1 MGGRGSGSHIRWS
14 SHLTTSEVRRIDIRY
29 MKKCG
34 HLSPNTGGTLNWTS
48 NGHPSGSI
56 YFCVYSQELKLSY
69 RYRDND
75 DVWHPL
81 EQSVLFDRTPC
92 HFGGHRLWFKCP
104 RCSRRIGILYGVQK
118 LFLCRHCYQLPY
130 TSQNQSYIN
139 RLIEQKHVLGKRI
152 FAHYEMGE
160 GWGKKK
166 GMHQKTFDRIH
177 ARYDRFER
185 VLNNFIITK
194 FNGNSDL
201 N

>member
-1 MGGRGSGSHIRWS
+1 MGGKGSGYHFRWNS
-14 SHLTTSEVRRIDIRY
+14 QVTTSEVRRIDIRY
-29 MKKCG
+29 MKKYG
-34 HLSPNTGGTLNWTS
+34 YLSAIKRGTLNWTS

-56 YFCVYSQELKLSY
+56 YFCVYSHELKLSY

-75 DVWHPL
+75 DVWHAL
-81 EQSVLFDRTPC
+81 EQSILFDRTHC

-104 RCSRRIGILYGVQK
+104 RCCRRIGILYGVQK

-130 TSQNQSYIN
+130 TSQNQGYIN

-166 GMHQKTFDRIH
+166 ACIKKCLIVCT
-177 ARYDRFER
+177 
-185 VLNNFIITK
+185 
-194 FNGNSDL
+194 
-201 N
+201 